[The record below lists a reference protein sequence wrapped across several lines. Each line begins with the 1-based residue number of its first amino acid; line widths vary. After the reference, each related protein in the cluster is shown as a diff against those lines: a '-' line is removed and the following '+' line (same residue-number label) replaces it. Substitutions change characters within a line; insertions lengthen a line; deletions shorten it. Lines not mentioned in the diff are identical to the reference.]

1 MVAYLLTANGK
12 IKCARCTGKSSR
24 TGEQCAR
31 PALRS
36 SKSRKCKFH
45 GGLSSGP
52 KTEAGRQRIREANWV
67 HGQRSAAAI
76 ELASKMAARVR
87 HLADCV
93 EILWGV
99 EIYDLRGR
107 KPNGYKALLDEEDV
121 RRFLRELIL
130 EEML

>member
-1 MVAYLLTANGK
+1 L
-12 IKCARCTGKSSR
+12 I
-24 TGEQCAR
+24 
-31 PALRS
+31 
-36 SKSRKCKFH
+36 
-45 GGLSSGP
+45 
-52 KTEAGRQRIREANWV
+52 

-87 HLADCV
+87 HLADAV
-93 EILWGV
+93 EILWSV